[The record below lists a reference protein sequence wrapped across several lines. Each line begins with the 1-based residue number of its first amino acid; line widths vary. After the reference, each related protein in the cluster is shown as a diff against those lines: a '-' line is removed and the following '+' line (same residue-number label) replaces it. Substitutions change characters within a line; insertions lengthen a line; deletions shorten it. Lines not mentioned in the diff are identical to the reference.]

1 MARFKLAWKCII
13 IAAFSLLLTTGFVPA
28 SAQEVAAVPY
38 ISPFS
43 DAVINNLRVIYSVG
57 QAYGNRGGV
66 FSKVGDSITVN
77 LNFMHPFGWGIYDL
91 AIYSYLQPAIDHFNW
106 TITDADGGTSFTHE
120 SFAAGVGWAT
130 WGVLEPELADLE
142 AGCITGEKPL
152 ECEYR
157 IMRPAF
163 ALIMLGTND
172 VSYRA
177 PADVRY
183 DLERILRLSLEWGVI
198 PIFSTIPMRPEWS
211 ANVYAVNAEVADM
224 TADWNLPLWDYAG
237 AMSSLPEYGLAQDEV
252 HPSSPPNHRPQEAA
266 IFTPD
271 YLQYGYVMRNLTG
284 LQMLDAVWRAVDAN
298 A

>member
-183 DLERILRLSLEWGVI
+183 DLERILRLSLEWG
-198 PIFSTIPMRPEWS
+198 
-211 ANVYAVNAEVADM
+211 
-224 TADWNLPLWDYAG
+224 
-237 AMSSLPEYGLAQDEV
+237 
-252 HPSSPPNHRPQEAA
+252 
-266 IFTPD
+266 
-271 YLQYGYVMRNLTG
+271 
-284 LQMLDAVWRAVDAN
+284 
-298 A
+298 